1 MTDKH
6 FFTWSDPIPVTGPML
21 LEFLECAYN
30 GQYYELPFSID
41 AHAKYY
47 YSLLYIRSAL
57 QAKVNILS
65 SCYQPH
71 PLFPRKD
78 NRYKFISNGDGI
90 LNGYTVHDFLP
101 GAVLHLLEPDVN
113 QELYGVP
120 EWLPAIQAA
129 LLNEAATNFRLRYY
143 QNGSHAGYILYL
155 TDANINEDDIKNLE
169 DELKASKGPGN
180 FRNLLLYSPNGN
192 KDGIQ
197 LLPISE
203 VAAKDEFMN
212 IKAVSRDDQL
222 AACRVPPNLIGI
234 VPTNSS
240 GFGSITD
247 AAKIFARNEVQPLQ
261 ERFTQINAWLGE
273 EIVRFIPYD
282 IGETTDS
289 KA

>member
-1 MTDKH
+1 M
-6 FFTWSDPIPVTGPML
+6 
-21 LEFLECAYN
+21 
-30 GQYYELPFSID
+30 
-41 AHAKYY
+41 
-47 YSLLYIRSAL
+47 
-57 QAKVNILS
+57 
-65 SCYQPH
+65 
-71 PLFPRKD
+71 
-78 NRYKFISNGDGI
+78 
-90 LNGYTVHDFLP
+90 
-101 GAVLHLLEPDVN
+101 
-113 QELYGVP
+113 P

-129 LLNEAATNFRLRYY
+129 LLNEAATKFRLRYY

-261 ERFTQINAWLGE
+261 ERFTPLNAWLGE
-273 EIVRFIPYD
+273 EIVRFMPYD

>member
-1 MTDKH
+1 M
-6 FFTWSDPIPVTGPML
+6 
-21 LEFLECAYN
+21 
-30 GQYYELPFSID
+30 
-41 AHAKYY
+41 
-47 YSLLYIRSAL
+47 
-57 QAKVNILS
+57 
-65 SCYQPH
+65 
-71 PLFPRKD
+71 
-78 NRYKFISNGDGI
+78 
-90 LNGYTVHDFLP
+90 
-101 GAVLHLLEPDVN
+101 
-113 QELYGVP
+113 
-120 EWLPAIQAA
+120 
-129 LLNEAATNFRLRYY
+129 
-143 QNGSHAGYILYL
+143 
-155 TDANINEDDIKNLE
+155 
-169 DELKASKGPGN
+169 
-180 FRNLLLYSPNGN
+180 LLYSPNGN